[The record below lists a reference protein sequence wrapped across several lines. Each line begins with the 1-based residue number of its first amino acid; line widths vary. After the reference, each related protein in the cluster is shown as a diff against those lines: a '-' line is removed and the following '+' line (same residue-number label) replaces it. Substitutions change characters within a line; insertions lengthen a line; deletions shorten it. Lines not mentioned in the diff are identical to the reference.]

1 MKKKIKNL
9 TLKQVK
15 ELCEKHFDSDEF
27 GKNGCYKCPFSTY
40 SLHCKLTYY
49 LLDDYGD
56 EVVEL

>member
-15 ELCEKHFDSDEF
+15 QLCEKHFDSE
-27 GKNGCYKCPFSTY
+27 KGCYKCPFAY
-40 SLHCKLTYY
+40 DGWQCKLSYCH
-49 LLDDYGD
+49 LDDYGD